1 MRKFSKKILNQKTIS
16 HQALTIAKL
25 PILISMF
32 ITPIRFSLELSG
44 LPENYIFFIG
54 LLWLALAFSVFWG
67 IKLYNNKNSFLI
79 LLMGL
84 LIFSPISRIPV
95 AILWWIDN
103 KFELGTHYGLYFDN
117 WVNALLNHVGYGS
130 LVQII
135 PGFLLGSI
143 TIIIMKRKKSAT
155 ITRQIL

>member
-1 MRKFSKKILNQKTIS
+1 METFSKKILNQKTIL
-16 HQALTIAKL
+16 HHALTIAIL
-25 PILISMF
+25 PILLSLF
-32 ITPIRFSLELSG
+32 ITAIRFSLELAG
-44 LPENYIFFIG
+44 LPENLIFLIG
-54 LLWLALAFSVFWG
+54 LLWLTLAFSVYWG
-67 IKLYNNKNSFLI
+67 IKLYTKNHSFLI

-117 WVNALLNHVGYGS
+117 WVQALINHVGYGS

-143 TIIIMKRKKSAT
+143 TILIMKKKNSAT
-155 ITRQIL
+155 IKSQIL